1 MEFLVGTSGG
11 LFAGGSGTP
20 VEGLSS
26 PGIRH
31 ISKIG
36 SDLFAGAAGG
46 VYRSSNGASWKLA
59 GVEGPE
65 VWDIVATPGDP
76 RTIYAGTQ
84 PLGLH
89 QSTDGGS
96 TWKPVDTFLRAPG
109 ADRWC
114 LPGQPPPSARARTL
128 VFDAKNPQRF
138 HVGVEVGGVASS
150 PDGGLSWEVSLPE
163 ATLIST
169 SWSRTRARPT
179 SYSPPRAS
187 AASTTVSRRRS
198 ASPAHFAPTTP
209 AGRGH
214 ISGKGCSLPTPGR
227 FCIDP
232 RAPHA
237 LTVACAP
244 TAFSTMKNDGGAKA
258 MLYRS
263 DDDGASWRSLGD
275 ALHSPSTANFLSVT
289 PDAERAGWVLVGTEA
304 GEVWRVSPE
313 GSWSLLTEGLP
324 AVQALLALA

>member
-11 LFAGGSGTP
+11 LFAGGAGTP

-26 PGIRH
+26 SGIRH

-46 VYRSSNGASWKLA
+46 VYRSSNGLSWKLA

-65 VWDIVATPGDP
+65 IWDIVSAPGDP

-89 QSTDGGS
+89 QSSDGGS
-96 TWKPVDTFLRAPG
+96 TWTPVETFLRAPG

-128 VFDAKNPQRF
+128 VFDAQNPLRF

-150 PDGGLSWEVSLPE
+150 SDGGSSWEVSLPGGNPDIHVMVAHPGKANVIF
-163 ATLIST
+163 ATTGFGRIDNSEPQEKRIAGAFRSDDAGK
-169 SWSRTRARPT
+169 SWTYLWEGMQPPYTRP
-179 SYSPPRAS
+179 
-187 AASTTVSRRRS
+187 
-198 ASPAHFAPTTP
+198 
-209 AGRGH
+209 
-214 ISGKGCSLPTPGR
+214 I
-227 FCIDP
+227 CIDP

-244 TAFSTMKNDGGAKA
+244 TAFSSMKNEGGAKA

-263 DDDGASWRSLGD
+263 DDDGANWRSLGD